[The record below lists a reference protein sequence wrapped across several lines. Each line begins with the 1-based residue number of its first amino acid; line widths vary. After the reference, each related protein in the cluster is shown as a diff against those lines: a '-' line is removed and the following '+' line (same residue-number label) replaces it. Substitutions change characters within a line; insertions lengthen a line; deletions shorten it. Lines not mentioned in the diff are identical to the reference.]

1 MAAHPNH
8 HRSARQSRAPQ
19 PQFAATNTKAQKTMP
34 HLHASLNSP
43 VTAHSARCPSFV
55 FFNLRIA
62 FSASSLFSHRSA
74 LPYVF
79 SNYPTQSTASHR
91 PLPYFQQLTNPS
103 HPPSINIF
111 FILKMLQAP
120 LPATPFFS
128 HLYKTPGCHPST
140 LTPRNSFGLTGTMI
154 SCPASA
160 NFKLSLAVLKS
171 PTYNPPL
178 ASIHSSGSHHGH
190 GQEE

>member
-1 MAAHPNH
+1 
-8 HRSARQSRAPQ
+8 
-19 PQFAATNTKAQKTMP
+19 MP

-79 SNYPTQSTASHR
+79 SNYPTQSTALHR

-103 HPPSINIF
+103 RFTIDEHLPYFHDVTNPS
-111 FILKMLQAP
+111 
-120 LPATPFFS
+120 S
-128 HLYKTPGCHPST
+128 
-140 LTPRNSFGLTGTMI
+140 RNSFLFSSIQNARVSPLYPHSSKPFRTDRYDDLLP
-154 SCPASA
+154 CSA
-160 NFKLSLAVLKS
+160 KSNLSLAVLKS